1 VRIKSDD
8 IIAGQP
14 VLTIRKFLKRN
25 RLWNSIPLEVI
36 EKELEVSPATAQQ
49 IFQDL
54 CELGYIAPIDETNQE
69 NRWYVTTIG
78 NSLAEANAGKPIK
91 RKTAERLVKQFLER
105 VERINDSGEYAF
117 QVKQVIVFG
126 SYVSDNPDLGDID
139 FAITLKPRYSEQD
152 KQQAIENERR
162 KKALEAGKSFKS
174 FLEEL
179 IWPQE
184 EVRRILKNRSPYISL
199 HDPEYEKE
207 ILETTPTMLL
217 YEAPA

>member
-1 VRIKSDD
+1 MRIKPND

-14 VLTIRKFLKRN
+14 AHTIRKFLKRN
-25 RLWNSIPLEVI
+25 SSWYSIPLEVI

-54 CELGYIAPIDETNQE
+54 CELGYIAPTDETDQE
-69 NRWYVTTIG
+69 NRWYVTTKG
-78 NSLAEANAGKPIK
+78 NGLAGASARKPIK
-91 RKTAERLVKQFLER
+91 RETAKRLVKQFLER

-126 SYVSDNPDLGDID
+126 SYVSDRPDLGDID
-139 FAITLKPRYSEQD
+139 FAITLEPRYSDQD
-152 KQQAIENERR
+152 KQQAIENERI

-174 FLEEL
+174 FIEKL

-199 HDPEYEKE
+199 HNPEYEKE